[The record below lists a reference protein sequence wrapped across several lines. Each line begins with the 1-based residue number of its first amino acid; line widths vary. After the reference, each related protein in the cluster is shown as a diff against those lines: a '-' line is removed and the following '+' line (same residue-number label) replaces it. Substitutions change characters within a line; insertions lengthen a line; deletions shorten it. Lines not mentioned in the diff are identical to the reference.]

1 MSSLR
6 GRRILITRARKQ
18 AGDLAQALA
27 ERGAVPIVFPT
38 IEIAPPDDYAPL
50 DDALKQLR
58 GYDWLVFTSVNG
70 VAAFYDRLAASGLD
84 AGVLR
89 GRRTAAIGPAT
100 ARALSQRGVQAEL
113 VPDEYVAEAIVDGLG
128 EVVGQW
134 ILLPRAEIAREALAE
149 ELGRRG
155 AVVHEIPVYR
165 TLPACP
171 DGVAVDAL
179 REGIDVL
186 TFASASA
193 VHNFVTLVGQAGLS
207 LSRLADHAQ
216 VACIGPITARAAR
229 ELGLPVHVQAQQ
241 YTLDGLV
248 QALEQHF
255 NQPGPGP
262 AEP

>member
-6 GRRILITRARKQ
+6 GRRILITRARQQ

-38 IEIAPPDDYAPL
+38 IEIAPPDDYTPL
-50 DDALKQLR
+50 DNALKQLP

-70 VAAFYDRLAASGLD
+70 VAAFCDRLAAAGLD
-84 AGVLR
+84 AGTLR

-134 ILLPRAEIAREALAE
+134 ILLPRAEVAREALAE

-165 TLPACP
+165 TLPARP
-171 DGVAVDAL
+171 DGAAL
-179 REGIDVL
+179 AELHQGLDVL

-193 VHNFVTLVGQAGLS
+193 VHNFVVLLSQAGLS
-207 LSRLADHAQ
+207 ISRLLGRAQ
-216 VACIGPITARAAR
+216 VACIGPITAQAAR

-241 YTLDGLV
+241 YTLAGLV

-255 NQPGPGP
+255 TQLGPGA
-262 AEP
+262 AEN